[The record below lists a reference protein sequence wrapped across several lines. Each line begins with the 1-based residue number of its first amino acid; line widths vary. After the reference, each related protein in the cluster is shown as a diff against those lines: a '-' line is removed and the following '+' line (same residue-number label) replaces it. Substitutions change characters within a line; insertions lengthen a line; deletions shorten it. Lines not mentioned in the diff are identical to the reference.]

1 MTATPTLLPLV
12 ALVVI
17 FGTMGIE
24 ALRSAANERVLR
36 RAGAREVPD
45 PSYPWMQVA
54 YPAGFLAVCLEGWWR
69 GVHWDGWVT
78 AGLLLFLAGKAIK
91 YAAIAALGTRWT
103 FRVFTLPGAPLVSHG
118 VYRVLRHPNY
128 VGVAGEVL
136 GSALWMRAPITGT
149 LFAVTFGL
157 ILLRRIQI
165 EECAL
170 GLAPRA

>member
-1 MTATPTLLPLV
+1 MSRLPSFPPLL

-17 FGTMGIE
+17 FGTMALE
-24 ALRSAANERVLR
+24 ALRSAANERALR
-36 RAGAREVPD
+36 DAGAREVPD
-45 PSYPWMQVA
+45 PSYPWMQVV

-69 GVHWDGWVT
+69 GAQWDAWAA
-78 AGLLLFLAGKAIK
+78 AGVVLFVAGKAIK
-91 YAAIAALGTRWT
+91 YAAITALGRRWT
-103 FRVFTLPGAPLVSHG
+103 FRVLTLPGAPLVSHG

-157 ILLRRIQI
+157 ILFRRIQI
-165 EECAL
+165 EERAL
-170 GLAPRA
+170 GLVPRA